1 MSKDKR
7 LGRGLAALLGTP
19 NDEGTLDGSHLRV
32 HDASQDDTEHRQP
45 DVVHID
51 PPDDE
56 PLLDNQIV
64 LLDENEVEPNPFQ
77 PRRDFGQA
85 ELDSLAESLKEHEQ
99 LQPILVRQVDG
110 RFQLISGERRWRA
123 AKKAG
128 LAHIKAQVRDAD
140 DRLVAELAIVENLQR
155 KDLNAIEKAL

>member
-19 NDEGTLDGSHLRV
+19 DNERDLDTSHLRV
-32 HDASQDDTEHRQP
+32 HAVSQDDIEQRQP
-45 DVVHID
+45 DVVHAD
-51 PPDDE
+51 PPDHE

-64 LLDENEVEPNPFQ
+64 LLDVNEVEPNPFQ

-85 ELDSLAESLKEHEQ
+85 EIDSLAESLRAHEQ

-110 RFQLISGERRWRA
+110 RRSEAERG
-123 AKKAG
+123 AG
-128 LAHIKAQVRDAD
+128 R
-140 DRLVAELAIVENLQR
+140 RERVAR
-155 KDLNAIEKAL
+155 P